1 METSSEKKWSA
12 KDIAELGVMIA
23 ALEAGKLAL
32 SSLPN
37 VEIVTFL
44 IIMSKVLSYF
54 QLFFFLPIQRI

>member
-12 KDIAELGVMIA
+12 RDIAELGVMIA
-23 ALEAGKLAL
+23 ALEAGKLVL

-44 IIMSKVLSYF
+44 IIMSKVLSYS
-54 QLFFFLPIQRI
+54 QWFFFLPI